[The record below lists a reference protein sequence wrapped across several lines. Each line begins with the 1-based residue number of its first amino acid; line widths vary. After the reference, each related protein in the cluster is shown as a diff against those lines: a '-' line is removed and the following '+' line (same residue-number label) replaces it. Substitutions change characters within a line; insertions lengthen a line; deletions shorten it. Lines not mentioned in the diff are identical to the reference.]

1 MSSDYRS
8 KINTQAAQISKL
20 QEKVETLGKTP
31 RSTGK
36 QSVDFSIVA
45 SKVEVNTLLDRV
57 EELTSTVLETR
68 KRSFDAAKQSN
79 TEDASLAAVY
89 KASWEREMVHSD
101 LANKRIDE
109 DRFIKMEK

>member
-36 QSVDFSIVA
+36 QSFDFSIVA

-79 TEDASLAAVY
+79 TEDGSLAAVY